1 MPGAARRPP
10 GSEALRE
17 AGYAGHDSAEEAPPA
32 ERRVPRA
39 WKEATCGAYTD
50 GSARER
56 SGRDVIPRAIHIPTA
71 RRSLIRGDL
80 HTPTQRRACVFL
92 LGMASDGG
100 DGLAYS
106 YLEWRPMGAIF
117 LRIPTWNGVRWGR
130 RACVFLLGTASDGGD
145 GLAYS
150 YLEWRPMGATGLRIP
165 TWNGGRPGRLGS
177 YVELCLFIKSRP
189 GGTAGAGEHVILIHI
204 NTGLTQNSGLICSV
218 AVGGGLAARRGRAG
232 QPILF
237 KRNVADG
244 RVVRRDLF
252 WWTPLPF
259 TGGSQGVD
267 HSKLRAIRA
276 IHA

>member
-1 MPGAARRPP
+1 MRRLY
-10 GSEALRE
+10 GRLGTR
-17 AGYAGHDSAEEAPPA
+17 
-32 ERRVPRA
+32 
-39 WKEATCGAYTD
+39 KK
-50 GSARER
+50 RER
-56 SGRDVIPRAIHIPTA
+56 C
-71 RRSLIRGDL
+71 
-80 HTPTQRRACVFL
+80 HTPRNTHTYCPKVTNPRRHAHTH
-92 LGMASDGG
+92 A
-100 DGLAYS
+100 
-106 YLEWRPMGAIF
+106 
-117 LRIPTWNGVRWGR
+117 T
-130 RACVFLLGTASDGGD
+130 
-145 GLAYS
+145 
-150 YLEWRPMGATGLRIP
+150 TGLRIP

-259 TGGSQGVD
+259 TGCSQGVD

-276 IHA
+276 IHVEIYLHLVLAIHVETVTL